1 MTTLSAPATHELPD
15 GAIPDEA
22 AIIAAVDAL
31 TSGVA
36 ARRSDTYQQRRVPEQ
51 TITELKN
58 AGLFRLLQP
67 RHYGGYESNY
77 RAVMQVTARLSAACP
92 STGWVF
98 GVLTDHQWILSLYPE
113 QAQEDV
119 WAQDRDTLI
128 SSSFGPRATAEKVTG
143 GYRLSGEWSFSSGCE
158 HARWAMIGA
167 FVKAGTDAPAVY
179 SMLVPMTD
187 IEIIDDWDVLG
198 LNGTG
203 SKTLKLVDVFIP
215 EHHALSMDVLNSG
228 AAPGVAVHP
237 DYAMARAP
245 RRTFTVF
252 TLSPVM
258 VSIAQQAF
266 EVVVA
271 RTRKAVS
278 RGVRLAAEQ
287 SVQLKIAEAGALI
300 DIAAT
305 VITSRYE
312 QATGYLE
319 AGAFPEDFGFLVH
332 RDLAYSTAQLRRAVE
347 MLCSLSAGSVV
358 YNRDPLQQL
367 LRDAITASS
376 HRGVNWEAAGGGFGR
391 YALGMS

>member
-1 MTTLSAPATHELPD
+1 MTAVSTPVTHELPSD
-15 GAIPDEA
+15 QVPSEA
-22 AIIAAVDAL
+22 EVIAAVDAL
-31 TSGVA
+31 LDGISE
-36 ARRSDTYQQRRVPEQ
+36 RRSSTYSNRRVPDV
-51 TITELKN
+51 TVAELQD

-67 RHYGGYESNY
+67 KRYGGYESNY
-77 RAVMQVTARLSAACP
+77 RSVMQVTARLSAACP

-128 SSSFGPRATAEKVTG
+128 SSSFGPRATAEKVEG
-143 GYRLSGEWSFSSGCE
+143 GYRLSGQWSFSSGCE

-167 FVKAGTDAPAVY
+167 FVKTGTEAPAVY

-203 SKTLKLVDVFIP
+203 SKTLKLVDVLIP

-237 DYAMARAP
+237 DYAMTRAP

-271 RTRKAVS
+271 RTRSAVS

-305 VITSRYE
+305 VITARYE

-332 RDLAYSTAQLRRAVE
+332 RDLAYATAQLRRAVE